1 MSTRARAILIGALA
15 ITIIALSWAAVVYWL
30 FPQET
35 GTVTLELMKPEQIAL
50 GQPFVLT
57 ASIANSGKKDVSNAR
72 LIVSLPTG
80 IAVVGS
86 SPDIRVAEVPLGA
99 LAAETSTRP
108 TVRLI
113 ALNGAQTIKR
123 IEARVMYS
131 VGGDTS
137 AQFEAK
143 AGEDLMIGAPAVSL
157 NFITPPK
164 VVSGQ
169 NFEASV
175 VIESNADAAFD
186 QLGFQF
192 TYAPIF
198 QFREAD
204 PRPTTGNN
212 SWDLGAFPRGTRRVI
227 KVQGSAVG
235 PEQSYFG
242 FHGELTTT
250 VAGRTYVLNA
260 QEASL
265 AISVSPLSIAVTAG
279 PTPQFVA
286 TAGEPIPYSL
296 RYQNNSAVTFEN
308 IIITATV
315 SGEMLDFSRARSRG
329 SLNSLTNTFTW
340 NPANTTAL
348 ARLAPGQSGV
358 LELTMPVF
366 AKYPIKR
373 PSDKNYT
380 AKIHVQIESPTVP
393 EATGAAK
400 TVSVTDLETKIGGRI
415 DLGVRA
421 LYHETTTGI
430 ANAGPYPPQVNTPT
444 EYTIHWRL
452 TNYGTDLSNVRVAA
466 SILSNTRFVRAV
478 TSTNGILPKFNPA
491 SGEVSWDLAQLG
503 ATKGFL
509 DGPLEVIFQIENT
522 PAINEM
528 TGPVNILSETKLS
541 AIDVFT
547 GQTLRQDARILTTA
561 SPDDMIN
568 DRR

>member
-1 MSTRARAILIGALA
+1 MSTRVRAILIGALA
-15 ITIIALSWAAVVYWL
+15 ITLIAFTWAAVAYWL
-30 FPQET
+30 YPQET
-35 GTVTLELMKPEQIAL
+35 GTVTLQLMKPEQIAL
-50 GQPFVLT
+50 GQPFILT
-57 ASIANSGKKDVSNAR
+57 ASVANSGKKDVSNAQ

-86 SPDIRVAEVPLGA
+86 SPDVRVAEVPLGI
-99 LAAETSTRP
+99 LVAETSTRP

-123 IEARVMYS
+123 LEARVLYS
-131 VGGDTS
+131 VGEDTS

-175 VIESNADAAFD
+175 VIESNADTAFD
-186 QLGFQF
+186 QLGFQL

-212 SWDLGAFPRGTRRVI
+212 AWNLGAFPRGTRRVI

-242 FHGELTTT
+242 LHGELTTI
-250 VAGRTYVLNA
+250 VAGRTYVLNV

-265 AISVSPLSIAVTAG
+265 VVSVSPLSIAVTAG

-286 TAGEPIPYSL
+286 IAGEAIPYSL

-340 NPANTTAL
+340 NPANTPTL

-358 LELTMPVF
+358 LDLTMPVF

-380 AKIHVQIESPTVP
+380 AKIHAQIESPTVP
-393 EATGAAK
+393 EATGAAR
-400 TVSVTDLETKIGGRI
+400 TVSVADLETKIGGRI
-415 DLGVRA
+415 ELGA
-421 LYHETTTGI
+421 KAIYYETMPGVK
-430 ANAGPYPPQVNTPT
+430 NAGPYPPQVNTPT
-444 EYTIHWRL
+444 EYTVHWRL

-466 SILSNTRFVRAV
+466 SILSNTRFIRAV

-491 SGEVSWDLAQLG
+491 SGEVSWELAQLG
-503 ATKGFL
+503 ATKGLL
-509 DGPLEVIFQIENT
+509 DGPLEAVFQIENT
-522 PAINEM
+522 PAVNE
-528 TGPVNILSETKLS
+528 TNGPISLLSDTMLS
-541 AIDVFT
+541 ATDVFT
-547 GQTLRQDARILTTA
+547 GQILRQDAHPLTTGL
-561 SPDDMIN
+561 PDDPGN
-568 DRR
+568 VRR